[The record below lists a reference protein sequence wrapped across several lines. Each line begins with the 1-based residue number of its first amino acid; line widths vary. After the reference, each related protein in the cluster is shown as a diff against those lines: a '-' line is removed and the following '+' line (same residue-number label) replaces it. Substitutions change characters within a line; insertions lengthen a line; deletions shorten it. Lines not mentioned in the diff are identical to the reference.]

1 MTQDYLY
8 DFCQSCDTEGWN
20 YVVIMASP
28 DTNDINVSVNL
39 NNWKGVP
46 GRTCSQDIVNILTCA
61 GVIDSPDSG
70 ELPP

>member
-28 DTNDINVSVNL
+28 DTSDVHVAFSL
-39 NNWKGVP
+39 DNWQGNPK
-46 GRTCSQDIVNILTCA
+46 RTRSQNIVDILTCA
-61 GVIDSPDSG
+61 GVIDRPDSG